1 MSFAPVE
8 EEVIVPLLAME
19 SSKGLMEEPGVTSI
33 TCYRGDLTKA
43 TVYIRARVKAI
54 VDANPW
60 LAGRLVRDKQHKNV
74 QLVHPQ
80 TPVSDDL
87 IERLF
92 HPNPCKLRIG
102 SEMPYEELSK
112 EATSAVVKKGRKLIN
127 RPDLVTRITIVPDT
141 NRREE
146 GFALIFSISHIAVDG
161 QTYYQILNSL
171 STTGTIQP
179 LRATRNHEASEKVA
193 AAVGKNEHDFSFS
206 VPMIL
211 NVMKGL
217 IFAKKAKCFAF
228 YVDPDK
234 VKTAKSQVAAN
245 PPRRE

>member
-8 EEVIVPLLAME
+8 KEVIVPLLAME
-19 SSKGLMEEPGVTSI
+19 SSKALMEEPGVTSI
-33 TCYRGDLTKA
+33 TFYRGDLAKA

-127 RPDLVTRITIVPDT
+127 RPDLVTRITTSQPLPGYW
-141 NRREE
+141 E
-146 GFALIFSISHIAVDG
+146 GLSCTLGQISNWATFAGDLVFDG
-161 QTYYQILNSL
+161 CEQQLHLPMYA
-171 STTGTIQP
+171 TGTIPFDCAIVFRP
-179 LRATRNHEASEKVA
+179 LPGKLVVMYFPKTVGREELFSGCELGEQVSTKVF
-193 AAVGKNEHDFSFS
+193 K
-206 VPMIL
+206 
-211 NVMKGL
+211 
-217 IFAKKAKCFAF
+217 
-228 YVDPDK
+228 
-234 VKTAKSQVAAN
+234 
-245 PPRRE
+245 